1 MKSTKGNINTK
12 KNVSEKGI
20 TLLALV
26 VTIIVLL
33 ILAGIS
39 ITMLAGDNSIL
50 QKAGEAKRNTEDA
63 QIQEQV
69 QRAYLAALTNGT
81 GTVDKA
87 DLEKELNNEFG
98 TGKYQLSSDMSTVT
112 INEVDYLTGA
122 PSKWTADEKKAFSD
136 NGISEMKTEEI
147 TNQNLK
153 DTSKIKAVLT
163 GEVPIPVGATYKEG
177 TVDTGV
183 VIEYKDSEFVWVP
196 VPVTP
201 NNDLYVKGTTKPMA
215 KVATV
220 EGYAAT
226 DEGKKNYEGILYE
239 FSGSGTSTSS
249 SEYGSTEYGQGT
261 EKYREPDVVSYDS
274 QPSYISYNVTKDN
287 LIKEYNAMIESVI
300 KYGGFYVGRY
310 ETSIDGNTVAS
321 KKSTESKEI
330 KPMTAATD
338 SQMWYGMYDK
348 QKKFAGKNLDGTENS
363 DVMQS
368 SMIWGSQYDAML
380 NWMLTGSNDAKTR
393 VGSSSYGYHY
403 SSGVVGCGAYYKQ
416 ENESSEKVYDVI
428 NNIYDLEGNVYEW
441 TLEATQAWRRV
452 YRGGSYGPA
461 YSPSHRVN
469 RDPFVNDAG
478 AGSRLT
484 LYIK

>member
-196 VPVTP
+196 V
-201 NNDLYVKGTTKPMA
+201 L
-215 KVATV
+215 
-220 EGYAAT
+220 
-226 DEGKKNYEGILYE
+226 
-239 FSGSGTSTSS
+239 S
-249 SEYGSTEYGQGT
+249 
-261 EKYREPDVVSYDS
+261 
-274 QPSYISYNVTKDN
+274 
-287 LIKEYNAMIESVI
+287 LIHI
-300 KYGGFYVGRY
+300 
-310 ETSIDGNTVAS
+310 
-321 KKSTESKEI
+321 
-330 KPMTAATD
+330 
-338 SQMWYGMYDK
+338 
-348 QKKFAGKNLDGTENS
+348 
-363 DVMQS
+363 
-368 SMIWGSQYDAML
+368 
-380 NWMLTGSNDAKTR
+380 
-393 VGSSSYGYHY
+393 
-403 SSGVVGCGAYYKQ
+403 
-416 ENESSEKVYDVI
+416 
-428 NNIYDLEGNVYEW
+428 
-441 TLEATQAWRRV
+441 
-452 YRGGSYGPA
+452 
-461 YSPSHRVN
+461 
-469 RDPFVNDAG
+469 
-478 AGSRLT
+478 
-484 LYIK
+484 